1 MTVKVLV
8 LKSGED
14 VIADVKEL
22 LTSDK
27 QVMGYL
33 MTRPCVVKLITNAPL
48 TADESNPK
56 SETKSEMSVRMHPWA
71 PLAKEKVIPITTD
84 WVVTMITPVE
94 KVLKMYT
101 EDVLEAYGDN
111 NEETDQVTDLD
122 DSADVGLTD

>member
-111 NEETDQVTDLD
+111 NKETDSV
-122 DSADVGLTD
+122 DSPDFSTKAGLTD

>member
-111 NEETDQVTDLD
+111 NEETDPV
-122 DSADVGLTD
+122 DSSDISSKAGLTD

>member
-14 VIADVKEL
+14 VIADVKEM

-71 PLAKEKVIPITTD
+71 PLAKEKTIPITTD

-94 KVLKMYT
+94 KVLNMYK
-101 EDVLEAYGDN
+101 EDVLKAYGE
-111 NEETDQVTDLD
+111 NEETDPTDSSD
-122 DSADVGLTD
+122 ISTEVGLTD

>member
-101 EDVLEAYGDN
+101 EDVLKAYGDN
-111 NEETDQVTDLD
+111 NEETDSVDSLDFSTDP
-122 DSADVGLTD
+122 GLTD

>member
-111 NEETDQVTDLD
+111 NEETDPTDSPD
-122 DSADVGLTD
+122 VSTQVGLTD